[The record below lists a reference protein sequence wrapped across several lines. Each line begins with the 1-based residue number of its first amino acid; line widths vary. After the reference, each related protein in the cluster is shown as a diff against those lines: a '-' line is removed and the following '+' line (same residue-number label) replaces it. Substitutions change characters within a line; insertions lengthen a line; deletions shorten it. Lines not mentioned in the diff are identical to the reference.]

1 MTKASFCDGSGY
13 AVATRLY
20 QWDYGQELH
29 IYGITCT
36 GNIEVHFSINNQKA
50 LVEMGVYDE
59 DHIVARIPDI
69 LLTKGT
75 EIMAHVYI
83 ENGISGRTIKSIKIP
98 VQSRAKPEDYVDG
111 DSPGIIN
118 DLIKKIDSKADDLK
132 LDGNILQ
139 LYSGDVPVGAP
150 VTLPSALTGEIDY
163 DQAKNKPSI
172 NDVELSGNKTASE
185 LHLQEEM
192 HELTDQE
199 IDEILMGGIL
209 NGKELFR

>member
-1 MTKASFCDGSGY
+1 MIKVVFNEGSDY
-13 AVATRLY
+13 IVAVGLF

-29 IYGITCT
+29 VYGIRND
-36 GNIEVHFSINNQKA
+36 GDIEVHFSINDKRA
-50 LVEMGVYDE
+50 LVVKGIYDT
-59 DHIVARIPDI
+59 DHIVAQIPDK

-75 EIMAHVYI
+75 EIMAHVYV
-83 ENGISGRTIKSIKIP
+83 ENGISGKTIKSIKLP
-98 VQSRAKPEDYVDG
+98 VKSRAKPEDYIDEEN
-111 DSPGIIN
+111 PGIIN
-118 DLIKKIDSKADDLK
+118 ELIKRIDAKADDLK
-132 LDGNILQ
+132 LDDNVLQ

-150 VTLPSALTGEIDY
+150 VALPSSVTGEIDY
-163 DQAKNKPSI
+163 DQTKNKPRI

>member
-1 MTKASFCDGSGY
+1 MIKVTFNEGSDY
-13 AVATRLY
+13 TVAIGLY

-29 IYGITCT
+29 VYGIKND
-36 GNIEVHFSINNQKA
+36 GDIEVHFSINDKRA
-50 LVEMGVYDE
+50 LVVKGIYQT
-59 DHIVARIPDI
+59 DHIVAQIPDK

-75 EIMAHVYI
+75 EIMAHIYI
-83 ENGISGRTIKSIKIP
+83 EDGISGKTIKSIKLP
-98 VQSRAKPEDYVDG
+98 VKSRAKPEDYIDEEN
-111 DSPGIIN
+111 PGIIN
-118 DLIKKIDSKADDLK
+118 ELIKRIDAKADDLK
-132 LDGNILQ
+132 LDDNVLQ

-150 VTLPSALTGEIDY
+150 VVLSSEVTGEIDY
-163 DQAKNKPSI
+163 DQTKNKPRI